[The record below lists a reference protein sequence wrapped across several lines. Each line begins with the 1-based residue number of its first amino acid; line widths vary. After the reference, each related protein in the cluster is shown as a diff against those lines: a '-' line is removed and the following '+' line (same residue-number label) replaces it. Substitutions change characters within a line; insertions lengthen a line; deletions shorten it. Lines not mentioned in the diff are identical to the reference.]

1 MQQHK
6 CTDRWGWPAGSR
18 TIPAMSADLPPS
30 PTSLDS
36 APTAAPDPAP
46 AAAPAD
52 CPWSPLDSAG
62 SGLAVHDFLTTMFSQ
77 TSNGL
82 RRAITL
88 PYAGRHGLTLSEWR
102 VLSVLAAAGEM
113 AFAELVEQAATDKAQ
128 VSRTLQLLAG
138 RGLVRTEA
146 LGAARRHGMAC
157 HMTDAGRALV
167 ALVMPEA
174 QRAQAAMLLTLSD
187 EERRVLYGVLTRL
200 RARCASGEGAADDSV
215 SD

>member
-1 MQQHK
+1 
-6 CTDRWGWPAGSR
+6 
-18 TIPAMSADLPPS
+18 MSSATPPS
-30 PTSLDS
+30 PASLDS
-36 APTAAPDPAP
+36 APAAAPDPASAS
-46 AAAPAD
+46 AAVPGD

-113 AFAELVEQAATDKAQ
+113 AFTELVEQAATDKAQ

-157 HMTDAGRALV
+157 HMTDAGRSLV

-200 RARCASGEGAADDSV
+200 RARCASGDSAADDSA